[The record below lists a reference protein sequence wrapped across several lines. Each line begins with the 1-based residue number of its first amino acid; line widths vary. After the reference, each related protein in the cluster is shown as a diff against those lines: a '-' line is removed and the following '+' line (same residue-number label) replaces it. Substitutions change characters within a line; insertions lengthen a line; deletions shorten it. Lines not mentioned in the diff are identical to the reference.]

1 MPPKSRE
8 LRVNR
13 GLDSV
18 RKRATPEASGAP
30 SSVGLL
36 GSRGAGVAEQEDRLG
51 QRLHG
56 CAQCLIRMY
65 LWGCLSSEWR
75 EILGGQGV
83 GNPAALEIKC
93 IDLSSSCW
101 DQRAQALGFLER
113 LADVRG
119 REYIEKWGLMQSGS
133 PRTLCLGWRKR

>member
-30 SSVGLL
+30 SSVGLGRAGEL
-36 GSRGAGVAEQEDRLG
+36 GQEDRLG

-56 CAQCLIRMY
+56 CDQRLIGKEMY
-65 LWGCLSSEWR
+65 LSGCLSS
-75 EILGGQGV
+75 
-83 GNPAALEIKC
+83 
-93 IDLSSSCW
+93 
-101 DQRAQALGFLER
+101 
-113 LADVRG
+113 
-119 REYIEKWGLMQSGS
+119 
-133 PRTLCLGWRKR
+133 